1 MLGSILSNLL
11 LVMGMCFFF
20 GGLVHGGTNGRG
32 REQVFS
38 AAVAQTTCSLM
49 ALSSAS
55 LVLPAAVSVK
65 LPFETASRQLTHLAA
80 LQCP

>member
-20 GGLVHGGTNGRG
+20 GGLVHGGTNGNG

-55 LVLPAAVSVK
+55 LVLPAAVSAR
-65 LPFETASRQLTHLAA
+65 LPLKPRAA
-80 LQCP
+80 N